1 MYPQV
6 FLINFQFFLD
16 PPQPP
21 YLLIDVQRLNASNF
35 FLQVKENTELN
46 LSCVSEGGN
55 PKPLL
60 KWELLLSPTL
70 EHNSQKVTSDSL
82 EIIKEESTI
91 YNINNGAKA
100 EAKLPVIFRAHH
112 NARVL
117 CVMEHPSLKVQ
128 QNASILLDVQCKF
141 NPMF

>member
-1 MYPQV
+1 M
-6 FLINFQFFLD
+6 
-16 PPQPP
+16 
-21 YLLIDVQRLNASNF
+21 
-35 FLQVKENTELN
+35 
-46 LSCVSEGGN
+46 SEGGN

-141 NPMF
+141 QKSLLYT